1 MIYEI
6 STNDIP
12 SALAS
17 GAILIIISADSSVGL
32 VKSYIDMDCIES
44 YDDDQLNSLLNEA
57 KWRQPCKDCEV

>member
-6 STNDIP
+6 NTSDIP

-17 GAILIIISADSSVGL
+17 GAILIIISGDSTVAL
-32 VKSYIDMDCIES
+32 VKSYITMDCIMS
-44 YDDDQLNSLLNEA
+44 YDENQLSSLLNET

>member
-6 STNDIP
+6 NTSDIP

-17 GAILIIISADSSVGL
+17 GAILIIISGDSTVAL
-32 VKSYIDMDCIES
+32 VKSYITMDCIAS
-44 YDDDQLNSLLNEA
+44 YEDSELIAVMGEP

>member
-6 STNDIP
+6 NASNIP
-12 SALAS
+12 AAFAS
-17 GAILIIISADSSVGL
+17 GAILIIISADSSVAL

-44 YDDDQLNSLLNEA
+44 YGDDQLNSLLNEA